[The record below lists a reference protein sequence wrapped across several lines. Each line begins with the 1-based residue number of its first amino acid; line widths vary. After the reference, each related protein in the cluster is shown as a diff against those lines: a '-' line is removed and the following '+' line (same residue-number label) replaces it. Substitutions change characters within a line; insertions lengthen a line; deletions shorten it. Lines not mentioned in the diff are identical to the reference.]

1 MNYSKLL
8 DKGLIHV
15 YRGSNAQVEKCLQLA
30 RRDIK
35 TSRRIMA
42 EDWDWAFS
50 IAYNAILQAGRALM
64 FYKGYRPTI
73 SEGSH
78 AVVVQFAEITL
89 GKNFENEVNLFDKMR
104 KKRHEVIYDVAG
116 RISESEARQA
126 LEFAVKFIKIVG
138 NYIEK
143 KEKNSTE

>member
-15 YRGSNAQVEKCLQLA
+15 YRGSKAQAEKHLQLA
-30 RRDIK
+30 QRDIK
-35 TSRRIMA
+35 TSRKIMA

-64 FYKGYRPTI
+64 FYKGYRPT
-73 SEGSH
+73 SGEGAH

-89 GKNFENEVNLFDKMR
+89 GENFENEVKIFNKMR
-104 KKRHEVIYDVAG
+104 KKRHEVMYDVAG
-116 RISESEARQA
+116 IISQSEAKQA
-126 LEFAVKFIKIVG
+126 LEFAIKFVQIVRD
-138 NYIEK
+138 YIK
-143 KEKNSTE
+143 KEDS

>member
-8 DKGLIHV
+8 DKRLIRV
-15 YRGSNAQVEKCLQLA
+15 YRGSKAQAGRCLQLA

-35 TSRRIMA
+35 MSRRIVA

-64 FYKGYRPTI
+64 FYKGYRPT
-73 SEGSH
+73 SGEGSH
-78 AVVVQFAEITL
+78 AVVVQFAEMTL
-89 GKNFENEVNLFDKMR
+89 GKDFENEVNLFNKMR
-104 KKRHEVIYDVAG
+104 KKRHEVMYDIAG
-116 RISESEARQA
+116 IISESEARQA
-126 LEFAVKFIKIVG
+126 LKFADEFVGIVE

-143 KEKNSTE
+143 GKK